1 MVERRLLVAAIFIVC
16 LAFARAPVLA
26 QSPMPSIGAQ
36 ELDVLIVIDQSQ
48 SMGGGR
54 NEPASDAESHR
65 ISLVEQILRRLSADI
80 FESSRRHRASIIE
93 FGSADKTRVA
103 VDWVELAHDP
113 ADPAKPFTTVD
124 FAMARVA
131 PQNLHYTD
139 TPKALALVKS
149 QMDRLKPVPGASARS
164 RIVLLITDGRP
175 ERQNNAPAKVLRQE
189 IETQVRALRDA
200 GAVLWV
206 IGLDRNNRFWDQQL
220 ADGGPSDGT
229 FWRTVTGDADRAL
242 RAVGAFPD
250 AVKLAN
256 VFVDRWL
263 RERTPAPSGWSFV
276 ATPYLRQLVVSVQ
289 YPRPQP
295 AVTLVDP
302 SGRTVAPV
310 AGAGS
315 AGGATS
321 GLFNL
326 FVLKDPPTGEYR
338 LMSVDATEALIEVRE
353 YGPVATLVGPGGEL
367 PREVPSTLAFQLNGA
382 NPRIAMDAVPGWP
395 ISGTVQ
401 ITGVGG
407 RQVAEVPVR
416 MAEKGRVLA
425 DWTPDTAGQ
434 YVARLRLKATGPDGS
449 VLDLFRGADI
459 NEFPLTVSRH
469 APFNLMLEA
478 PAVGVV
484 GLFPGLGED
493 GVDLR
498 FRLVEGSGRFIER
511 LDEVVANP
519 ATWLKAEAIDPVSGQ
534 PVGGPLKV
542 ALDGDRFVV
551 SLPAGFDLWRGE
563 GWLVPL
569 ERALRVKPMDAL
581 LDGRRL
587 SGVRLDGGAVPER
600 VAGDPMTLAGF
611 LLRWP
616 LWVTAGLATVVAAL
630 AAALVAGVAW
640 WQIPRHRIRSE
651 DRRRGAV
658 VELIVYDRRRGYRS
672 GKQIPVTG
680 IYRQTFKH
688 VLEVQDGGTR
698 RKIAALSLRRMDV
711 AGGRTAAEV
720 TYRYDGDPKPYSHII
735 KANPDGEK
743 LRGLKDH
750 DWFIA
755 LRETTARSAA

>member
-1 MVERRLLVAAIFIVC
+1 MGERRSLVIITFIIF
-16 LAFARAPVLA
+16 LAFLHAPVLA
-26 QSPMPSIGAQ
+26 QSTMPSIGAQ

-54 NEPASDAESHR
+54 NEPASDGESHR

-80 FESSRRHRASIIE
+80 FESPRRHRASVIE
-93 FGSADKTRVA
+93 FGSADQTRVA
-103 VDWVELAHDP
+103 VDWIELAHDP

-124 FAMARVA
+124 FAMARVM

-149 QMDRLKPVPGASARS
+149 QLDRLPPPPDGAARS
-164 RIVLLITDGRP
+164 HVVLLITDGRP
-175 ERQNNAPAKVLRQE
+175 ERSNAASAKILRQE
-189 IETQVRALRDA
+189 IETQVRALRNA

-206 IGLDRNNRFWDQQL
+206 IGLDKNNRFWDQPL
-220 ADGGPSDGT
+220 ADGGQSDGA
-229 FWRTVTGDADRAL
+229 FWRSVTGGTDRAE

-256 VFVDRWL
+256 FFVDRWL
-263 RERTPAPSGWSFV
+263 RESTPLPSGWSFV
-276 ATPYLRQLVVSVQ
+276 AKPYLRQLVVSVQ
-289 YPRPQP
+289 YPRPRP

-302 SGRTVAPV
+302 DGRKIAPV

-315 AGGATS
+315 ASGATS

-338 LMSVDATEALIEVRE
+338 LISVDPTEALIEVRE
-353 YGPVATLVGPGGEL
+353 YGPIATLVGPGGEL
-367 PREVPSTLAFQLNGA
+367 PREAPSALAFQLHGA
-382 NPRIAMDAVPGWP
+382 NPRTAMEAIPGWP
-395 ISGTVQ
+395 ISGTVE
-401 ITGVGG
+401 ITGPGG
-407 RQVAEVPVR
+407 KPVAELPAR
-416 MAEKGRVLA
+416 MVEKGRVLA

-434 YVARLRLKATGPDGS
+434 YVARLRLKATGPDGTA
-449 VLDLFRGADI
+449 LDLFRGANV

-469 APFNLMLEA
+469 APIDLMLET
-478 PAVGVV
+478 PEVGGI
-484 GLFPGLGED
+484 GLFPCLDGE

-498 FRLVEGSGRFIER
+498 FRLVEGTGRFIER
-511 LDEVVANP
+511 PGEIVADP
-519 ATWLKAEAIDPVSGQ
+519 AAWLKAEAVDPVSGK
-534 PVGGPLKV
+534 PRGEPLKV

-551 SLPAGFDLWRGE
+551 SLPAAFDLWRGQ
-563 GWLVPL
+563 GWLVPV
-569 ERALRVKPMDAL
+569 ERALRIKPTGAL

-587 SGVRLDGGAVPER
+587 SGVRLPGGTVPER

-616 LWVTAGLATVVAAL
+616 LWITAGLAIAAAGLATGLVVA
-630 AAALVAGVAW
+630 VAW
-640 WQIPRHRIRSE
+640 WQIPRHRVRTE

-658 VELIVYDRRRGYRS
+658 VELIVYNRRRGYRS
-672 GKQIPVTG
+672 GKTIPVTG
-680 IYRQTFKH
+680 VYRQTFKQI
-688 VLEVQDGGTR
+688 LEVQDDGAR
-698 RKIAALSLRRMDV
+698 RKIAALSLRRMDM